1 MAAGAARKRTGIG
14 SPDALCPWVRTR
26 SELCE
31 LELLP
36 AVQWEHSSHGLLQP
50 SPPPG
55 HCERER
61 SGCGRGVAGV
71 TGAPLEHG
79 VPNLLGSISP
89 SSSDALPAW
98 HLYHMLGDI
107 AEHEQDTALPTVST
121 ASEWDGTPAGVDGR
135 RPMAWL
141 PGAACPAWEFS
152 PIGTVS
158 YPLERAGAA
167 LEHPSGRPARQWLL
181 PERGLI
187 EAGGPDL
194 VGRRWSQ
201 LAARNAPVMPAT
213 MGTRDAPLKWFSPGL
228 CPIEVARQRAA
239 SESRTRLH
247 CPCMS

>member
-1 MAAGAARKRTGIG
+1 
-14 SPDALCPWVRTR
+14 
-26 SELCE
+26 
-31 LELLP
+31 
-36 AVQWEHSSHGLLQP
+36 
-50 SPPPG
+50 
-55 HCERER
+55 
-61 SGCGRGVAGV
+61 
-71 TGAPLEHG
+71 
-79 VPNLLGSISP
+79 
-89 SSSDALPAW
+89 
-98 HLYHMLGDI
+98 MLGDI

-213 MGTRDAPLKWFSPGL
+213 MGTRDAEQSPRPGGPLGVVYAAPWSVRGEETGPGTSWAGEL
-228 CPIEVARQRAA
+228 GGLEPRALPLDLTGARVGGVG
-239 SESRTRLH
+239 H
-247 CPCMS
+247 P